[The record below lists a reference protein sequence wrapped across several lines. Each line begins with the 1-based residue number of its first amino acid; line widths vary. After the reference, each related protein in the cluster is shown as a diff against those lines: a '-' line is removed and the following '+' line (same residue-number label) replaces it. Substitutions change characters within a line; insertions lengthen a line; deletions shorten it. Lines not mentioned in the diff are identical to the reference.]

1 MDQKKPLSGASLDQ
15 SRQSLYAPVPR
26 EETAFH
32 LWRQFD
38 PALATTFS
46 QFFVGGLYQRE
57 VLPQRERELC
67 AVAALTVLRCEDEL
81 RLHIHAARNKG
92 ATREEIAEVIFQMV
106 TYGGAPAVVQGLKT
120 AKAAFIERGEWE
132 EDQE

>member
-1 MDQKKPLSGASLDQ
+1 MEPKKPLSGATLDQ

-26 EETAFH
+26 EETAYH
-32 LWRQFD
+32 LWHQFD

-57 VLPQRERELC
+57 VLTQRERELC
-67 AVAALTVLRCEDEL
+67 VVAALTVLRCADEL

-92 ATREEIAEVIFQMV
+92 ATKAEIAEVIFQMV

-120 AKAAFIERGEWE
+120 AKAAFAERGEWQE
-132 EDQE
+132 ESQ